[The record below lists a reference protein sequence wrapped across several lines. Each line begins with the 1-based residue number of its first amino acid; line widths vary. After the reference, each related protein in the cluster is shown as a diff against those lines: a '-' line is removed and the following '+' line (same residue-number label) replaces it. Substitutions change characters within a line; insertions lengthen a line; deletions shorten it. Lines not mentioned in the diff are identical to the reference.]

1 MTRSWRRGHD
11 RATRRRRQDVVG
23 AQHEHAGLGLG
34 LGRQRHVDGHLV
46 AVEVGVE
53 RRADERVDLQ
63 RLALDQHRLEGL
75 DAEAVQRGRTV
86 EQHRM
91 LLDDVFEDVPHLRA
105 TTLDH
110 ALGGLD
116 VLRQLEVDEALHDER
131 LEQLERHQLGQ
142 AALVQL
148 AASGRPR

>member
-1 MTRSWRRGHD
+1 M
-11 RATRRRRQDVVG
+11 
-23 AQHEHAGLGLG
+23 
-34 LGRQRHVDGHLV
+34 DGHLV

-53 RRADERVDLQ
+53 RRAHQRVDLQ
-63 RLALDQHRLEGL
+63 RLALDEHRLEGL
-75 DAEAVQRGRTV
+75 DAEAVQRRRPV
-86 EQHRM
+86 EQHRV
-91 LLDDVFEDVPHLRA
+91 LLDDVLEDVPHLRA
-105 TTLDH
+105 AALDH
-110 ALGGLD
+110 PLGGLD